1 MFNDKRR
8 GDIWWAQDTAH
19 KREDTCLI
27 RGDRPVVI
35 VSSDEVNCNTRIITV
50 VPLTSSPAQLARGD
64 GTYDQVLLTGY
75 GAPSMALTRQVHAV
89 DTDDLTEYR
98 GHLTDADMLRLD
110 AVLRRALG
118 YEVVH
123 GLPPPNRGDSRLRH
137 RAAGGRGFRDEDGQ
151 LLHGRLP
158 EPGMEKP
165 QI

>member
-8 GDIWWAQDTAH
+8 GDIWWAQDTTH
-19 KREDTCLI
+19 KREGTCLI

-35 VSSDEVNCNTRIITV
+35 VSSDEVNCNTRIVTV
-50 VPLTSSPAQLARGD
+50 APLTSSPAQLARGD

-118 YEVVH
+118 V
-123 GLPPPNRGDSRLRH
+123 
-137 RAAGGRGFRDEDGQ
+137 
-151 LLHGRLP
+151 
-158 EPGMEKP
+158 
-165 QI
+165 

>member
-64 GTYDQVLLTGY
+64 GIYDQVLLTGY

-89 DTDDLTEYR
+89 DTDGLTEYR

-118 YEVVH
+118 V
-123 GLPPPNRGDSRLRH
+123 
-137 RAAGGRGFRDEDGQ
+137 
-151 LLHGRLP
+151 
-158 EPGMEKP
+158 
-165 QI
+165 

>member
-8 GDIWWAQDTAH
+8 GDIWWAQDTTH
-19 KREDTCLI
+19 KREGTTHKREGTCLI

-35 VSSDEVNCNTRIITV
+35 VSSDEVNCNTRIVTV

-75 GAPSMALTRQVHAV
+75 GAPSMAMTRQVHAV

-110 AVLRRALG
+110 KALRRALG
-118 YEVVH
+118 V
-123 GLPPPNRGDSRLRH
+123 
-137 RAAGGRGFRDEDGQ
+137 
-151 LLHGRLP
+151 
-158 EPGMEKP
+158 
-165 QI
+165 

>member
-8 GDIWWAQDTAH
+8 GDIWWAQDTTH

-35 VSSDEVNCNTRIITV
+35 VSSDEVNCNTRIVTV

-75 GAPSMALTRQVHAV
+75 GAPSMAMTRQVHAV

-110 AVLRRALG
+110 EA
-118 YEVVH
+118 
-123 GLPPPNRGDSRLRH
+123 LRH
-137 RAAGGRGFRDEDGQ
+137 A
-151 LLHGRLP
+151 LSV
-158 EPGMEKP
+158 
-165 QI
+165 

>member
-8 GDIWWAQDTAH
+8 GDIWWAQDTAHKREDTAH

-35 VSSDEVNCNTRIITV
+35 VSSDSINCNTRIVTV

-75 GAPSMALTRQVHAV
+75 GAPGMALTRQVHAV
-89 DTDDLTEYR
+89 DADDLTEYR

-110 AVLRRALG
+110 AALRRALG
-118 YEVVH
+118 V
-123 GLPPPNRGDSRLRH
+123 
-137 RAAGGRGFRDEDGQ
+137 
-151 LLHGRLP
+151 
-158 EPGMEKP
+158 
-165 QI
+165 

>member
-8 GDIWWAQDTAH
+8 GDIWHMQDSTH

-35 VSSDEVNCNTRIITV
+35 VSSDEVNRNTRILTV

-64 GTYDQVLLTGY
+64 GTYGQVLLTGY
-75 GAPSMALTRQVHAV
+75 GAPSMAMTRQVHAV

-110 AVLRRALG
+110 TALRRALG
-118 YEVVH
+118 
-123 GLPPPNRGDSRLRH
+123 
-137 RAAGGRGFRDEDGQ
+137 
-151 LLHGRLP
+151 
-158 EPGMEKP
+158 
-165 QI
+165 I

>member
-27 RGDRPVVI
+27 RGDRPAVI

-75 GAPSMALTRQVHAV
+75 GAPSMALTGRCTQWTL
-89 DTDDLTEYR
+89 TDPTEYR

-118 YEVVH
+118 V
-123 GLPPPNRGDSRLRH
+123 
-137 RAAGGRGFRDEDGQ
+137 
-151 LLHGRLP
+151 
-158 EPGMEKP
+158 
-165 QI
+165 